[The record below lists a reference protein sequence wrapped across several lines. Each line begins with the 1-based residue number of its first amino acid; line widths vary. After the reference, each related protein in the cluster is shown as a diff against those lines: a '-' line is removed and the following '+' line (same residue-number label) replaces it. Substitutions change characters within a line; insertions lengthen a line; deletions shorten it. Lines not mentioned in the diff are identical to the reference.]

1 MQRLRDIEDATRTHR
16 RRLRAAYERL
26 REECGDD
33 RDRFAQRWHA
43 VARRWRFDEL
53 NELIR
58 EHNEWYPVE
67 SGLPLD
73 PRTRDYV
80 RMRGPRTGATAFAP
94 RATDQALGRE
104 LSGRGRPAALHAA
117 AARHRGR
124 DPRYTGGV
132 CGRAYEAL
140 REECGDDR
148 QRFAQRWHAIAR
160 RWRFDEL
167 NELIR
172 EHNEWYPV
180 ESGLPLDP
188 RTRDYVRMRGRSYRR
203 DELGPEWVLDRF
215 PA

>member
-1 MQRLRDIEDATRTHR
+1 MGEASERRQNERVTDPSPVERELAKRFEDTIEGRPLSRRVRQTKRSVESYLAAGVLPRYMQRLRDIEDSTRTHR

-80 RMRGPRTGATAFAP
+80 RMRG
-94 RATDQALGRE
+94 
-104 LSGRGRPAALHAA
+104 
-117 AARHRGR
+117 
-124 DPRYTGGV
+124 
-132 CGRAYEAL
+132 
-140 REECGDDR
+140 
-148 QRFAQRWHAIAR
+148 
-160 RWRFDEL
+160 
-167 NELIR
+167 
-172 EHNEWYPV
+172 
-180 ESGLPLDP
+180 
-188 RTRDYVRMRGRSYRR
+188 RSYRR